1 MSRKIMDGIDGNL
14 GNSSGNASLGEK
26 SDSLSVMQARRA
38 RLEGGRLQQVFGTV
52 RPVFILV
59 AAWAMAT
66 SQVLRKHTATLTR
79 YNAFLLLPAYH
90 LFYQAFLISALFFM
104 YQRHIEKM
112 IELGAMTCSDYKV
125 DTRSR
130 FGFIKNP
137 TVVYHF
143 TLKALIVFVVSTVAG
158 LVAAHIIK
166 NGEWRPRSLAEYR
179 RTFAYYSCA
188 NIGLCILTY
197 FAATIVFAEHVP
209 AEEWTEIECKMTDEM
224 YS

>member
-1 MSRKIMDGIDGNL
+1 MSRKIMDGIEA
-14 GNSSGNASLGEK
+14 NSSGENSVA
-26 SDSLSVMQARRA
+26 LSVMQARLA
-38 RLEGGRLQQVFGTV
+38 RLEGGRLQEVFGAV

-90 LFYQAFLISALFFM
+90 LFYQAFLIAALFFM

-112 IELGAMTCSDYKV
+112 IELGAMTCSDYKI

-137 TVVYHF
+137 TVVYRF
-143 TLKALIVFVVSTVAG
+143 TLKALIVFAVSTVAG
-158 LVAAHIIK
+158 LVAAHMIK
-166 NGEWRPRSLAEYR
+166 NVDGWRPRSLAEYR

-188 NIGLCILTY
+188 NIGLCILGYYAVTLIFTKY
-197 FAATIVFAEHVP
+197 LP

>member
-1 MSRKIMDGIDGNL
+1 MEGIQGGL
-14 GNSSGNASLGEK
+14 GNSSGSTSSGEK
-26 SDSLSVMQARRA
+26 SDALSVMQERRA
-38 RLEGGRLQQVFGTV
+38 HLVGGRLQEVFGTV

-104 YQRHIEKM
+104 YQRHIQGM
-112 IELGAMTCSDYKV
+112 IEQGAMTCSDYKI

-137 TVVYHF
+137 TVVYRY
-143 TLKALIVFVVSTVAG
+143 TLKGVLIFAVSTIAG
-158 LVAAHIIK
+158 LVAAHLIK
-166 NGEWRPRSLAEYR
+166 NDVVDGWRPRSLVEYR

-188 NIGLCILTY
+188 NIGVCLLSYYAITK
-197 FAATIVFAEHVP
+197 VFTENVP